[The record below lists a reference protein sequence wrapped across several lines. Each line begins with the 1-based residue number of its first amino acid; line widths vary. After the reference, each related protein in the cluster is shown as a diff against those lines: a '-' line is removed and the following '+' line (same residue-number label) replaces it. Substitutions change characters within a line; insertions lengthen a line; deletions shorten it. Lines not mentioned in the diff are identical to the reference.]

1 MAPSQDGEGY
11 VPVDGEPTNSSV
23 QAHVP
28 NEQTEGLGP
37 SKTHLTTGLKATKH
51 NDQKG
56 EAVRRSL
63 AMLNE
68 VPSRV
73 HNKRL
78 RDLYGGADVHVSNR
92 MRSLPHH
99 RRKGQQA
106 SADDQSDDGAAASSK
121 IPDSPMVDGAEQ
133 VTGQD
138 TVVADGI
145 DGGTEEVPHD
155 GAPPMPTNEA
165 QPPRT
170 RGFDGDSIR
179 PAPSLQE
186 LLSPYPSKPSSSS
199 SSSSSDQQ
207 TRRQS
212 WNTVGSNAWDQAL
225 DDVSLVLPFIAKPLH
240 EARSGSSSDGDSLM
254 VDGDGAQ
261 AAPKTKEASTSLG
274 ISEDVEMPGLI
285 PGDDM
290 PLVLPNMSGDSH
302 EGIMPQMPATSRNDV
317 YASLATKAARVTA
330 QKTVFHVTTH
340 GPQGER
346 RAYTPLGHDQKAS
359 VAAALRAWVGL
370 DGPER
375 QAQAQ
380 HLLEKEGD
388 QLYVPTKSEGGKG
401 VSKDGMSVTQ
411 FFEDQLHRMSDGPE
425 EMTDAPGT
433 QAPEMP
439 VADGVPKTTA
449 AEESSLPVA
458 DGVPTT
464 TTGEAPTTTAAEAPT
479 APAADGVPTTL
490 GAAGPSTK
498 APATAPATSAPTNI
512 PATHAPAPMLST
524 SAPAQTSAATTA
536 PTTTAAATAGTS
548 TPAISV
554 AATAEAPI
562 PTSVPAPKATDARA
576 DTQLA
581 RRRSPGAVEQPTAK
595 RARTSSRG
603 RSVPVLRATSAPNEP
618 GISVAASV
626 PGVPPGATA
635 SILDDALVAPRGE
648 RGEPSMAFP
657 SDGPPQVPILNWTST
672 ETPPVSP
679 LERSADAEDP
689 IHLFSASSLASGQ
702 DTRSAAVRDELLQY
716 AHYLY
721 SKSVAQGAE
730 HEGEGEG
737 DAALQTVPSLKA
749 TRAWQR
755 RGVPLHPTLLP
766 LLHALCEMH
775 PEHLPTLLLL
785 SCTYYTAGNLAASLW
800 YNNRILRINPHY
812 VEAMSNI
819 GTALR
824 ALGYAR
830 EAETWWWRALQL
842 LPGYW
847 NAFENLLGVLC
858 APASSSADAA
868 HAEARAPQFATAL
881 RLCEFVE
888 AHIIPTRRT
897 LVADEGRG
905 ARAHAG
911 RVMEKGSAGLL
922 EAQPFPPQLPLS
934 QLPRVQNLFYAKGNL
949 KYVLEGHGIASAAEE
964 YQRAVE
970 VLFSTP
976 GRPGSTVRDVMVG
989 ICVVAVLSFGAV
1001 VPGRDALLTA
1011 AELAAAF
1018 GIDMANPAHAAV
1030 VTQGQYTR
1038 LHPDGVL
1045 GLVRDAG
1052 DAAVARL
1059 LRIGGDQFPVVFL
1072 LPDQV
1077 ALLLRILFAPTHGVL
1092 PVVSGVVASG
1102 SRAAQS
1108 KTGNGS
1114 GNGNN
1119 NASTSM
1125 DVVAKQAAQIGSTIL
1140 LALAKLFQDAATN
1153 ASGGAARQLSLR
1165 GIPPSVSLLLPFYY
1179 LALSMNPNASMF
1191 NNLGI
1196 LLSSLP
1202 VATTTVGLSGE
1213 RVQLTGQLL
1222 AVRYYAQGLQLDPTH
1237 SHLFTNLG
1245 SLFKD
1250 MGRLAEAIKMYEKAV
1265 EFNPSFDVALANLG
1279 NAIKDQGRTQ
1289 DSITYYRRAVE
1300 ANPHFPEALCGL
1312 VNALL
1317 AVCDWGDVY
1326 RDTPS
1331 PHAAAPA
1338 GWMRDVTSIVAR
1350 QLDAGARYGRGAFRA
1365 HGPLERW
1372 VDAILGALGDARDEQ
1387 RARWTA
1393 KLRPFYAEE
1402 GAGRPAAHVNEGGFL
1417 LRIMER
1423 LMRRTQ
1429 HRWYHDLYTRRTA
1442 TEGDTR
1448 AYERLA
1454 LPPCLPIPSIPTVL
1468 PFHTFTYPLTP
1479 RQVRL
1484 ISHRNAL
1491 RTSYSVL
1498 SQMWLPHHVYPPPP
1512 PPAHTGGR
1520 IQVGY
1525 VSSDFNNHPLAHLM
1539 QSVFGFHDTRRFGIH
1554 CYATT
1559 PSDHSPYR
1567 EKIEQEA
1574 EHFLDVSAWPT
1585 EKILQQ
1591 IQHDQVHIL
1600 VNLNGYTK
1608 GARNDIFAAR
1618 PCPVQMQ
1625 FMGFAGEMAAGWIDW
1640 LVADPIVCPPS
1651 MTSTYRWR
1659 ERPYDAQQGTFAE
1672 HTTDL
1677 GADLDPED
1685 TRDDWVYTERIIYMP
1700 HSYFVNDHA
1709 QGFRDP
1715 AEGRRIQSVDEE
1727 KGMLQDGED
1736 SQRHE
1741 ADKQQHKRQNARG
1754 AEHDAH
1760 ARVDGMAL
1768 DKDDSCAATTQAPS
1782 VPSAPP
1788 DDEVWEREEMR
1799 RWRMRK
1805 EVFPELPDDYVIFA
1819 DFNQLYKTDPE
1830 LFKAW
1835 LRILERVPKSILWLL
1850 RFPASGEAHL
1860 HQFATEHAGPDV
1872 AKRVLFTDVAP
1883 KHIHIYRGRIADLF
1897 LDTNECNAHTTAADI
1912 LWSGTPLLT
1921 WPKYVFKM
1929 CSRVAASILHAAGID
1944 ERLVVHS
1951 EEAYV
1956 DRAVELA
1963 NSIRYS
1969 YEEVASQPN
1978 GPPERHEVP
1987 HPIPDVPPSKLTD
2000 EMLTVKCT
2008 EQTVKGTMQA
2018 ASHPPYPP
2026 TPKLIRRGHG
2036 ELMDLRRR
2044 LFLARDRRDKC
2055 PLFDTRGWT
2064 RALEAGYQE
2073 AWRRWTE
2080 GTDTEDSPEWQA
2092 LPRTAPEK
2100 LSSHIWLTDDSAAA

>member
-11 VPVDGEPTNSSV
+11 VPVDGEPTNSAV
-23 QAHVP
+23 QAHLP
-28 NEQTEGLGP
+28 EEQTEGLGP
-37 SKTHLTTGLKATKH
+37 SKTHLTTGLKAQSQS
-51 NDQKG
+51 DQKS
-56 EAVRRSL
+56 EAARRSL

-68 VPSRV
+68 VPSRM

-92 MRSLPHH
+92 MRSLPSY
-99 RRKGQQA
+99 RGQGQQTHG
-106 SADDQSDDGAAASSK
+106 DDQDTERGASFQ
-121 IPDSPMVDGAEQ
+121 IPDRPMVDGAEQ
-133 VTGQD
+133 VAGQD
-138 TVVADGI
+138 TIVADGI
-145 DGGTEEVPHD
+145 DGGAEEVPRD

-170 RGFDGDSIR
+170 RGLDDTTIR
-179 PAPSLQE
+179 PPPRLQD
-186 LLSPYPSKPSSSS
+186 LLSPYPSKPST

-240 EARSGSSSDGDSLM
+240 EAKSGSSPDGDSPM
-254 VDGDGAQ
+254 GDGDGAH

-290 PLVLPNMSGDSH
+290 PLVLPYVSGDSH
-302 EGIMPQMPATSRNDV
+302 DGVVPQIPVTSRNDV
-317 YASLATKAARVTA
+317 YASLATKAARITA
-330 QKTVFHVTTH
+330 QKTVFHVTAH
-340 GPQGER
+340 GPQGPR
-346 RAYTPLGHDQKAS
+346 RAYTPLGHDQKES

-380 HLLEKEGD
+380 HLLETEGD
-388 QLYVPTKSEGGKG
+388 QLYVPTKEETGRGALDEGKP
-401 VSKDGMSVTQ
+401 VTQ
-411 FFEDQLHRMSDGPE
+411 FFEEQLHKMSDGPE
-425 EMTDAPGT
+425 EITEAPHT
-433 QAPEMP
+433 QAPD
-439 VADGVPKTTA
+439 VTVGASVPATSAGPAVPTTA
-449 AEESSLPVA
+449 AADDVA
-458 DGVPTT
+458 P
-464 TTGEAPTTTAAEAPT
+464 PL
-479 APAADGVPTTL
+479 AADGVPTTL
-490 GAAGPSTK
+490 GAPGPTTK
-498 APATAPATSAPTNI
+498 APAMTPATSAPTQI
-512 PATHAPAPMLST
+512 PATHAPAT
-524 SAPAQTSAATTA
+524 TAPATTA
-536 PTTTAAATAGTS
+536 PATTAVTTVGTTTPAVHVSAA
-548 TPAISV
+548 
-554 AATAEAPI
+554 AEAPI
-562 PTSVPAPKATDARA
+562 PTSVPTTAAASGAPAA
-576 DTQLA
+576 TQLA
-581 RRRSPGAVEQPTAK
+581 RRPSPGVAAPAAK
-595 RARTSSRG
+595 RARTSAR
-603 RSVPVLRATSAPNEP
+603 RPSVPVLRTTSAPNEP

-626 PGVPPGATA
+626 PSVPAGIT
-635 SILDDALVAPRGE
+635 STILDDALVAPHGDP
-648 RGEPSMAFP
+648 GMPSMAFP
-657 SDGPPQVPILNWTST
+657 SEDPPQVPILNWTST
-672 ETPPVSP
+672 DSPPVSP
-679 LERSADAEDP
+679 LERSAEAEDP
-689 IHLFSASSLASGQ
+689 IHLLSASALSSGQ
-702 DTRSAAVRDELLQY
+702 DTRSAAVRDELLHY

-721 SKSVAQGAE
+721 SKSVQQGA
-730 HEGEGEG
+730 GGDG
-737 DAALQTVPSLKA
+737 DAVPQTVPALKA

-755 RGVPLHPTLLP
+755 RGVALHPTLLP
-766 LLHALCEMH
+766 LLHALSEMH

-785 SCTYYTAGNLAASLW
+785 SCTYYSAGNLAASLW

-847 NAFENLLGVLC
+847 DAFENLLGVLC

-868 HAEARAPQFATAL
+868 HAETRAPPFATAL

-905 ARAHAG
+905 PRAHAG
-911 RVMEKGSAGLL
+911 RVMDKGSAGML

-970 VLFSTP
+970 VLFSTS

-1001 VPGRDALLTA
+1001 IPGRDALLTA

-1092 PVVSGVVASG
+1092 PVVSGVVTSG
-1102 SRAAQS
+1102 SRAAQGKS
-1108 KTGNGS
+1108 GS
-1114 GNGNN
+1114 GSGGHS
-1119 NASTSM
+1119 ASTSM

-1153 ASGGAARQLSLR
+1153 ASGGASRQLTLR

-1326 RDTPS
+1326 RDAPS
-1331 PHAAAPA
+1331 PHAEAPP
-1338 GWMRDVTSIVAR
+1338 GWMRDVTGIVAR

-1372 VDAILGALGDARDEQ
+1372 VDAILGALGDERDEQ
-1387 RARWTA
+1387 RTRWTA

-1402 GAGRPAAHVNEGGFL
+1402 EAQRPAAYVNEGGFL

-1442 TEGDTR
+1442 TEGDTH

-1585 EKILQQ
+1585 ERILQQ

-1640 LVADPIVCPPS
+1640 LVVDPIVCPPS

-1659 ERPYDAQQGTFAE
+1659 ERSYDAAQGTFAE
-1672 HTTDL
+1672 NATDL
-1677 GADLDPED
+1677 AADLDPED
-1685 TRDDWVYTERIIYMP
+1685 TREDWVYTERIIYMP

-1715 AEGRRIQSVDEE
+1715 AEERRIQSVNEE

-1741 ADKQQHKRQNARG
+1741 ADKQQHTAHPPDAHTDGTARDR
-1754 AEHDAH
+1754 HDA
-1760 ARVDGMAL
+1760 G
-1768 DKDDSCAATTQAPS
+1768 AATQAPS
-1782 VPSAPP
+1782 APSAPP
-1788 DDEVWEREEMR
+1788 DNEVWEREEMR

-1835 LRILERVPKSILWLL
+1835 LRILQRVPKSILWLL
-1850 RFPASGEAHL
+1850 RFPASGETHL

-1963 NSIRYS
+1963 QSIHYT
-1969 YEEVASQPN
+1969 YEEVSSQPN
-1978 GPPERHEVP
+1978 GRIDRRPVDHR
-1987 HPIPDVPPSKLTD
+1987 IADVPPSQLTD
-2000 EMLTVKCT
+2000 DMLTVKCT
-2008 EQTVKGTMQA
+2008 EQTVKGTMQV
-2018 ASHPPYPP
+2018 ASHPPYPNTP
-2026 TPKLIRRGHG
+2026 TLFRRGHG

-2080 GTDTEDSPEWQA
+2080 GTDTEDTPEWQA

-2100 LSSHIWLTDDSAAA
+2100 LSSHIWLTDDSTSA